1 MRRILIPALQ
11 VGPGQTGV
19 GVYTLELVRALSRM
33 PLHGEEFI
41 VAAVH
46 PGKFEFLRGI
56 EAFSVEPIQL
66 LRENSWGRMMAT
78 HTTVPRLAEKLG
90 VDLVMGVNFIA
101 PLWGRFATSV
111 LVHDL
116 TFHHYPQT
124 MPRVKRLYYRFVVG
138 RSIRRS
144 KLVFVTTETMARE
157 LVEYEPGAKG
167 KIRIA
172 PGGVPSAYLVNGEE
186 EKAESGRRFS
196 APRSNF
202 LFVGTLEPRKNLE
215 RLLMAHAALCRFDPD
230 FPALRVVGGR
240 GWEDAGIR
248 RTILDHP
255 DPSRLEIL
263 GYCSPEE
270 LLKEYDRALALLFPS
285 LYEGFGLPALEA
297 MARGCPVLSSKGIA
311 TAEVTGD
318 AALLVD
324 PLQSGEL
331 ERAMRRL
338 VDDSSLR
345 DRLAAAGRN
354 RARSFTWEHG
364 AAKTLE
370 ALREPDL
377 FPVREDQVGH

>member
-1 MRRILIPALQ
+1 MSRILIPALQ

-19 GVYTLELVRALSRM
+19 GVYTLELIRALSQQ
-33 PLHGEEFI
+33 PLGEVEFV

-46 PGKFEFLRGI
+46 PREFEFLRGI
-56 EAFSVEPIQL
+56 EGFSVEPIQL

-124 MPRVKRLYYRFVVG
+124 MPRGKRLYYQFVVR

-144 KLVFVTTETMARE
+144 KLVFVTTQTMARE
-157 LVEYEPGAKG
+157 LLEYEPRAKG

-186 EKAESGRRFS
+186 EKAESRRRFG
-196 APRSNF
+196 APRSSF

-215 RLLMAHAALCRFDPD
+215 RLLAAHAALCRFDPE

-263 GYCSPEE
+263 GYCGPEE
-270 LLKEYDRALALLFPS
+270 LLEEYDRALALLFPS

-338 VDDSSLR
+338 ADDSSLR
-345 DRLAAAGRN
+345 EHLAAAGAN
-354 RARSFTWEHG
+354 RARSYTWERG
-364 AAKTLE
+364 AVKTLE
-370 ALREPDL
+370 ALREPGL
-377 FPVREDQVGH
+377 FPSRGDQVGR